1 MAKQNFH
8 VCYHCKDRH
17 ITCHST
23 CELYLK
29 EVEENN
35 KRLEQKQKE
44 LNISDAIYKSNK
56 NRVRSI
62 QKKRHL
68 K

>member
-1 MAKQNFH
+1 MAKQNFKSCH
-8 VCYHCKDRH
+8 HCKDRH

-35 KRLEQKQKE
+35 KRLEQKRKE
-44 LNISDAIYKSNK
+44 
-56 NRVRSI
+56 
-62 QKKRHL
+62 
-68 K
+68 

>member
-8 VCYHCKDRH
+8 VCHHCKDRH

-35 KRLEQKQKE
+35 KRLEQKRKE
-44 LNISDAIYKSNK
+44 LSVNDAIYKSTG